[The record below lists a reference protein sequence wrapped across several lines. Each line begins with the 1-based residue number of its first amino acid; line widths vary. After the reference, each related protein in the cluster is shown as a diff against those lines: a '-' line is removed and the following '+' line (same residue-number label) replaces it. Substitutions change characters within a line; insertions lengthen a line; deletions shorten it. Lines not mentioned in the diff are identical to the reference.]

1 MYNGIYTCTTGV
13 YTCTTGISTCTTSIS
28 TSTTGISTCRHGPVE
43 EIYKKKLATKYPH
56 DFIAA

>member
-13 YTCTTGISTCTTSIS
+13 YTCTTGIST
-28 TSTTGISTCRHGPVE
+28 STTGISTCRYGPVE
-43 EIYKKKLATKYPH
+43 EIYKKKLATKYSH